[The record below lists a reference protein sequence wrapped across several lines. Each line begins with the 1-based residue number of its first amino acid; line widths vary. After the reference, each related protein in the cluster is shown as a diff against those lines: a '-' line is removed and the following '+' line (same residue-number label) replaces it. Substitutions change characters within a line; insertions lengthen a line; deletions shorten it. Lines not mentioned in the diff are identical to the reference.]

1 MRINKLPT
9 IWCPGCGD
17 GIVVGSFIR
26 AVDALGYSKDE
37 MVVVTGIGC
46 SARSNAI
53 MDFNTFQTTHGRAV
67 AFASG
72 FKLVRPELKVAVIT
86 GDGDGV
92 GIGGN
97 HMIHA
102 ARRNI
107 DLTVIMINNNIYG
120 MTGGQYSP
128 LTPLGSR
135 ATTAPYGMVEYSFDA
150 CKLLIGAEASFVA
163 RGTAYHVQQLDEIIK
178 EALSHKGFS
187 FVEVMTQCP
196 TGFGRRN
203 RMGSAAEMMKW
214 QRDHA
219 VPVSAAAKLPP
230 EKLKD
235 KFVIGV
241 LHKEEKPDFGEIY
254 AKAVAR
260 AQEGA

>member
-37 MVVVTGIGC
+37 MVVITGIGC

-67 AFASG
+67 AFATG

-107 DLTVIMINNNIYG
+107 DLTVIMINNSIYG

-128 LTPLGSR
+128 LTPPGSK
-135 ATTAPYGMVEYSFDA
+135 ATQLLTA
-150 CKLLIGAEASFVA
+150 
-163 RGTAYHVQQLDEIIK
+163 
-178 EALSHKGFS
+178 
-187 FVEVMTQCP
+187 
-196 TGFGRRN
+196 
-203 RMGSAAEMMKW
+203 W
-214 QRDHA
+214 
-219 VPVSAAAKLPP
+219 
-230 EKLKD
+230 
-235 KFVIGV
+235 
-241 LHKEEKPDFGEIY
+241 
-254 AKAVAR
+254 
-260 AQEGA
+260 